1 MTANKDELLSLLA
14 DSTREV
20 DELTAAFNAALAEA
34 KRQQIAR
41 VAAARAA
48 NATWEE
54 IGEKTN
60 RRRQNAHRDF
70 SPHIE
75 ETVTRTVRQKGQPE
89 GE

>member
-1 MTANKDELLSLLA
+1 MTGDKDELLSLLA
-14 DSTREV
+14 DSTREIE
-20 DELTAAFNAALAEA
+20 ELTAAFNAALADA

>member
-14 DSTREV
+14 DSTREIA
-20 DELTAAFNAALAEA
+20 ELAAAFNAALADA

-75 ETVTRTVRQKGQPE
+75 ETVTRTVRPKGQPA

>member
-1 MTANKDELLSLLA
+1 VTANKDELLSLLA
-14 DSTREV
+14 DSTREIE
-20 DELTAAFNAALAEA
+20 ELTAAFNAALADA

>member
-1 MTANKDELLSLLA
+1 MTGDKDELLSLLA
-14 DSTREV
+14 DSTREIE
-20 DELTAAFNAALAEA
+20 ELTAAFNAALAEA

-41 VAAARAA
+41 VVAARAA

>member
-1 MTANKDELLSLLA
+1 MTGDKNELLALLA
-14 DSTREV
+14 DSTREIA
-20 DELTAAFNAALAEA
+20 ELTAAFNAALADA

-41 VAAARAA
+41 VVAARAA

>member
-1 MTANKDELLSLLA
+1 MTAKKDELLALLA

-20 DELTAAFNAALAEA
+20 DELTAALADA
-34 KRQQIAR
+34 KRRQIAR
-41 VAAARAA
+41 VAASRAA

-75 ETVTRTVRQKGQPE
+75 ETVTRTVRPKENP
-89 GE
+89 

>member
-1 MTANKDELLSLLA
+1 MTGDKDELLALLT

-20 DELTAAFNAALAEA
+20 DELAAALADA

-41 VAAARAA
+41 VVAARAA

-75 ETVTRTVRQKGQPE
+75 ETVSRTVRLKE
-89 GE
+89 TTDED

>member
-1 MTANKDELLSLLA
+1 VTANKDELLSLLA